1 MTVLLLELD
10 PDGRPTKLEMA
21 TGDGLLSLHPEPAPA
36 ALHGNVVR
44 ATGVEHLTLPW
55 SADHILVAA
64 GSPVTAAAAASLL
77 AGRIGVGEGHSVP
90 AVMIETGLTVRRAT
104 WRVLRFSERRWR
116 LLAADGSA
124 DIAIEVDD
132 TGVPMFE
139 HEAVWP
145 LELEPAG

>member
-1 MTVLLLELD
+1 VTVLLLELD
-10 PDGRPTKLEMA
+10 LDGHPTKLEMA
-21 TGDGLLSLHPEPAPA
+21 TGDGLLSLHPEAAPA

-44 ATGVEHLTLPW
+44 AAGVEHVTLPW
-55 SADHILVAA
+55 SADHILIAV

-90 AVMIETGLTVRRAT
+90 AVMIETGLTVGRAT

-124 DIAIEVDD
+124 DIAIEIDD
-132 TGVPMFE
+132 VGVPEFKNG
-139 HEAVWP
+139 AAWP
-145 LELEPAG
+145 LEADPAG